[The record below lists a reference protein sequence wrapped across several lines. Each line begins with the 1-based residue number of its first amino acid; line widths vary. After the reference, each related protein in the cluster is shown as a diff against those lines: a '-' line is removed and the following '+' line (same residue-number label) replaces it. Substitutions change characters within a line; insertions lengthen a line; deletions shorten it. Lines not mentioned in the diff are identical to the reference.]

1 MKSRKKTSRY
11 KSRRRRRHLH
21 WVFITIPIVVGV
33 AGVLIT
39 THIISLPESIQELP
53 TKVLKTTGLKKLTV
67 KSSSQHFTTVSGEKV
82 IMKTTTLGKTYFI
95 SETTKKKLTGLQTI
109 GKKEYYFSPEN
120 SEMVYGF
127 KKIDGYYYYFDDDGV
142 NDTVKAY
149 KKIASSVKSDNT
161 IIEKVISGGMTL
173 VGKSPYA
180 YGGGRTDSSI
190 AKNEFD
196 CSSFIAWF
204 YRKAGLPLVV
214 QSAASTTL
222 LAQTGTEVAW
232 SDMQRGDILVTPSTY
247 TEDRLHTAIYLG
259 NGFIL
264 HDSSPT
270 NGVAVSR
277 LNELVNYK
285 TSKTLTWADL
295 LKPGTVRREVT
306 E

>member
-39 THIISLPESIQELP
+39 THIVSLPESIQELP

-82 IMKTTTLGKTYFI
+82 IMKTTTLGKTYLI

-149 KKIASSVKSDNT
+149 KKLLPRLRV
-161 IIEKVISGGMTL
+161 II
-173 VGKSPYA
+173 
-180 YGGGRTDSSI
+180 R
-190 AKNEFD
+190 
-196 CSSFIAWF
+196 
-204 YRKAGLPLVV
+204 
-214 QSAASTTL
+214 
-222 LAQTGTEVAW
+222 
-232 SDMQRGDILVTPSTY
+232 
-247 TEDRLHTAIYLG
+247 
-259 NGFIL
+259 
-264 HDSSPT
+264 
-270 NGVAVSR
+270 
-277 LNELVNYK
+277 
-285 TSKTLTWADL
+285 L
-295 LKPGTVRREVT
+295 LKKLFQVV
-306 E
+306 